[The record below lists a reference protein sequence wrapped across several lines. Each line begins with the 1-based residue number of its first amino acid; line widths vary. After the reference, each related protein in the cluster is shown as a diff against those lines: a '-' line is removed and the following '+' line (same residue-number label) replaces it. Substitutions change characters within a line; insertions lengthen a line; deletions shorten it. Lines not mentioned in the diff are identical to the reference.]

1 MRAIRLL
8 LLHVKL
14 AGLTELQY
22 RANLVAQLVQS
33 IVTAALSIISTQ
45 LVFSHTTELG
55 GWSRSELYVVVGCW
69 FVVTA
74 LVQAL
79 VNPPLQYFAQR
90 INQGDFDYVLVRPE
104 DAQALMSVQAVEP
117 WPLINVPVGIGFI
130 AYGVNGSASLHAAPL
145 AIALTVF
152 MMLCGVVMLY
162 SVMLLFATLCFWF
175 IRVVDLLFAV
185 SDTFDAGRWPL
196 GMFPPWLR
204 LVLTTIVPIG
214 LAVTVPAQALLGR
227 AHWEDIALSLGV
239 TITLFIGSRQ
249 FFRLGIRHYS
259 GASS

>member
-22 RANLVAQLVQS
+22 RANLVAQLIQSVVTAVLS
-33 IVTAALSIISTQ
+33 IVSTQ
-45 LVFSHTTELG
+45 LVFAHTTSLG
-55 GWSRSELYVVVGCW
+55 GWSRGELYVVVGCW

-74 LVQAL
+74 FVQAL
-79 VNPPLQYFAQR
+79 VNPPIQYFATR

-117 WPLINVPVGIGFI
+117 WPLVNVPVGIGFI
-130 AYGVNGSASLHAAPL
+130 AYGLNDSAHLQASPL
-145 AIALTVF
+145 TIGATVF
-152 MMLCGVVMLY
+152 TMLCGVVMLY
-162 SVMLLFATLCFWF
+162 SIMLLLATLCFWF
-175 IRVVDLLFAV
+175 IRVADLLFAV

-204 LVLTTIVPIG
+204 LVLVSIVPIG
-214 LAVTVPAQALLGR
+214 LAVTVPAQTLLGR
-227 AHWEDIALSLGV
+227 ARWEDIALSVGV
-239 TITLFIGSRQ
+239 TTVLFIASRR